1 MAIELDHVMVH
12 APDKVAVVKKLAEI
26 LDVPWSATGAGPFA
40 PVPRLAPPPPLI
52 HTCRRAAPVACLS
65 FRDRSFLL
73 WPNLEERRGITCRC
87 R

>member
-40 PVPRLAPPPPLI
+40 PVPRLAPPPP
-52 HTCRRAAPVACLS
+52 
-65 FRDRSFLL
+65 
-73 WPNLEERRGITCRC
+73 
-87 R
+87 